1 MLYTSTKT
9 KPTPKVLCTTN
20 FCIFVPM
27 MTHYA
32 IAAFTGHR
40 SYDHSADQTL
50 RRVVER
56 LYGQGVRCFR
66 SGMAEGFDLSA
77 AEAVIALKERYGDL
91 RLEAVVP
98 YPAFKERMGLCDKSR
113 YERIVGLADSVR
125 YAAERYFEGVYRLRN
140 DLLVEG
146 ADVVVAWWNGR
157 RSGTQYTV
165 RQAHR
170 SNARVRIIN
179 IYRSEQLDINF

>member
-1 MLYTSTKT
+1 MLYTPTKT
-9 KPTPKVLCTTN
+9 KPTPKALCTTN

-27 MTHYA
+27 IAHCT

-50 RRVVER
+50 RRVIER

-77 AEAVIALKERYGDL
+77 AEAVIALKERYSDL

-98 YPAFKERMGLCDKSR
+98 YPAFKERMGLCDRSR
-113 YERIVGLADSVR
+113 YEHIMGLADGVR
-125 YAAERYFEGVYRLRN
+125 YAAEEYFEGVYRLRN
-140 DLLVEG
+140 DLLVED

-165 RQAHR
+165 RQARRHG
-170 SNARVRIIN
+170 ARIVN
-179 IYRSEQLDINF
+179 IYHSEQLDMDF

>member
-9 KPTPKVLCTTN
+9 KPTPKAVGTTN
-20 FCIFVPM
+20 FCIFAPM
-27 MTHYA
+27 KAHYT

-40 SYDHSADQTL
+40 SYDHSADQAL
-50 RRVVER
+50 RRVIER

-77 AEAVIALKERYGDL
+77 AEAVIDLKERLTEL
-91 RLEAVVP
+91 RLEAIVP
-98 YPAFKERMGLCDKSR
+98 YPAFKERMGLCDQSR
-113 YERIVGLADSVR
+113 YERIVRLAESVH
-125 YAAERYFEGVYRLRN
+125 YAADEYFEGVYRLRN
-140 DLLVEG
+140 DLLVED

-165 RQAHR
+165 QQARRRAAH
-170 SNARVRIIN
+170 IIN
-179 IYRSEQLDINF
+179 IYHSEQLDINF